1 MSFNYFTILCFM
13 WAAIAIIFRVFMIS
27 LGRRFEKWEMT
38 KVYGQNRPVIRL
50 RLIAIAGLALVVLT
64 WVLSITMDVRNSWI
78 VALLLTLILFKISQ
92 FTFNYDRFRQAVQKI
107 FNTPSVLRATH
118 IVSLVLAAT
127 LLGLGLYYGLQ

>member
-13 WAAIAIIFRVFMIS
+13 WAAIAIIFRIFMIS

-64 WVLSITMDVRNSWI
+64 WVQE
-78 VALLLTLILFKISQ
+78 LL
-92 FTFNYDRFRQAVQKI
+92 
-107 FNTPSVLRATH
+107 
-118 IVSLVLAAT
+118 
-127 LLGLGLYYGLQ
+127 